1 MLKMS
6 LKESRTLIL
15 ASSSPRRQELIRTFQ
30 LPVQIEVSHADESYE
45 PLTAPAEIVEALAL
59 RKANAVVNSRKA
71 DSIDGI
77 VIGSDTIVVYNDQI
91 LNKPV
96 NDEDALRMLSMLQGH
111 THQVFSGIA
120 CIDLRT
126 GKQII
131 RHRMTEVTMRE
142 LTVEQICRY
151 IASGEPSDK
160 AGAYAIQGI
169 GATLVDSIDG
179 CYFNVV
185 GLPLSLLSSMLNE
198 LGVNVL

>member
-1 MLKMS
+1 MHLQQ
-6 LKESRTLIL
+6 SRTLIL

-30 LPVQIEVSHADESYE
+30 LPVRIEVSHADESYA

-59 RKANAVVNSRKA
+59 RKANAVVNSRRIAK
-71 DSIDGI
+71 SLDGI
-77 VIGSDTIVVYNDQI
+77 VIGSDTIVVYDNQI

-96 NDEDALRMLSMLQGH
+96 DDEDAMRMLSMLQGH
-111 THQVFSGIA
+111 THQVFSGVA
-120 CIDLRT
+120 CIDLKS
-126 GKQII
+126 GNQLI

-142 LTVEQICRY
+142 LSVEQISRY

-169 GATLVDSIDG
+169 GATLVDSIHG

-185 GLPLSLLSSMLNE
+185 GLPLSLLSIMLKE
-198 LGVNVL
+198 LGVDVL

>member
-1 MLKMS
+1 MFLQ
-6 LKESRTLIL
+6 ESRTLIL

-30 LPVQIEVSHADESYE
+30 LPVQIEVSNVDESYA

-59 RKANAVVNSRKA
+59 RKANAVANSRKA
-71 DSIDGI
+71 KPLDGI
-77 VIGSDTIVVYNDQI
+77 VIGSDTIVVYNNQI

-96 NDEDALRMLSMLQGH
+96 DDADALRMLSMLQGH

-126 GKQII
+126 GKQLI

-142 LTVEQICRY
+142 LSVEQIIRY
-151 IASGEPSDK
+151 IVSGEPRDK

-169 GATLVDSIDG
+169 GATLVDSIHG

-185 GLPLSLLSSMLNE
+185 GLPLSLLSRMLNE
-198 LGVNVL
+198 LGVDVL